1 MVETVEPRGSRDE
14 KHVLCAFIYGA
25 ACHRESRPGHR
36 DPCGGWEV
44 LSVMA
49 DNVAI
54 ISPPTSWREAAHTLG
69 GMFSDRLLLDFLY
82 PKMFFLPLQTRSHSS
97 AAGCPQSSS
106 CCSFFFW
113 PQWSTSSASS
123 VPTSGP
129 LRSLTW
135 NSCCFFLSFSGAFS
149 CGSQDLL
156 GKTLHLPAGHIF
168 QTLSMM
174 WCVRPSATFSP
185 LKQLLRA

>member
-54 ISPPTSWREAAHTLG
+54 ISPPHLLEGGCTYPGRHVLRPPAVRFLVSEDVFLAPTNSLTFLCCRLSSVFFLLQLFFLTSMIYLFCFLCTHLRSSSFPDMKFLLFFFCHSAEPSVVGPRTCWGKHCT
-69 GMFSDRLLLDFLY
+69 SLLDT
-82 PKMFFLPLQTRSHSS
+82 FFKH
-97 AAGCPQSSS
+97 
-106 CCSFFFW
+106 
-113 PQWSTSSASS
+113 
-123 VPTSGP
+123 
-129 LRSLTW
+129 
-135 NSCCFFLSFSGAFS
+135 
-149 CGSQDLL
+149 
-156 GKTLHLPAGHIF
+156 
-168 QTLSMM
+168 
-174 WCVRPSATFSP
+174 
-185 LKQLLRA
+185 

>member
-113 PQWSTSSASS
+113 PRWSTSSASS

-135 NSCCFFLSFSGAFS
+135 NSCCCFFCHSAEPSVVGPRTCWGKHCTS
-149 CGSQDLL
+149 LL
-156 GKTLHLPAGHIF
+156 D
-168 QTLSMM
+168 
-174 WCVRPSATFSP
+174 TFF
-185 LKQLLRA
+185 KH